1 MPGVQATLGGEPRVC
16 SILLLISLV
25 STQIPFAN
33 QENCIT
39 KSTTIIQWKK
49 KNKKG
54 GRNKT
59 STILDGTKSFCGA
72 FILINS

>member
-1 MPGVQATLGGEPRVC
+1 MMPGVQATLGDEPRVC

-49 KNKKG
+49 KQNGGKKQDIYNF
-54 GRNKT
+54 RWYK
-59 STILDGTKSFCGA
+59 IFLWRFY
-72 FILINS
+72 IN